1 MSLRVDYRGTRALI
15 EWLPAQ
21 PLLDSCSSL
30 VGSCSVC
37 LAMSATDANTTR
49 PSIHYCMSL
58 CTQAL
63 ESWLLSSHYMF
74 VLLFAR
80 FPVLRIR
87 SRSATHP
94 SVYSCQRAAFVLL
107 QKNAFSFCT
116 IFRCHSAKHLG
127 SPCLVLKVL
136 SCMVICRRFVAFFMF
151 FLLDIHKWSLMKVH
165 VMSADTFSLQIA
177 SLLIRLSLDNAY
189 LMISRSSHVLFA
201 IVLHLMS
208 ADATLSWSL

>member
-1 MSLRVDYRGTRALI
+1 
-15 EWLPAQ
+15 
-21 PLLDSCSSL
+21 
-30 VGSCSVC
+30 
-37 LAMSATDANTTR
+37 MSATDANTTR

-151 FLLDIHKWSLMKVH
+151 FCWTYTSDLWCKY
-165 VMSADTFSLQIA
+165 MSYLQTSSA
-177 SLLIRLSLDNAY
+177 
-189 LMISRSSHVLFA
+189 SRSLPCSSDCLWTMC
-201 IVLHLMS
+201 I
-208 ADATLSWSL
+208 SWFQVVPMLYSL